1 MKNNLK
7 KLILAG
13 LFTIVCAS
21 GTAFANGLDNKN
33 AIGMYIIGAETPIG
47 GIQYERRFTDLFA
60 TKFGTYIYYSSP
72 NNTDTPIECNFTVEP
87 NFTLFETAWKDKVC
101 SRLFAFGLLGYDYAK
116 KNETHWD
123 DTVYKR
129 VVDSTKNQHSFIA
142 GAGFGFDFTFFG
154 HLSVPIQFG
163 FMGNINGTDPNV
175 GFCAGTAIRYSW

>member
-1 MKNNLK
+1 MRFNLK
-7 KLILAG
+7 KFAVAAVIAA
-13 LFTIVCAS
+13 VCSCPAL
-21 GTAFANGLDNKN
+21 FANGLDNRN

-154 HLSVPIQFG
+154 HLSVPIEFG
-163 FMGNINGTDPNV
+163 FMGTLNDTEPNV
-175 GFCAGTAIRYSW
+175 GFCAGIAVRYSW